1 MRLTLSNENNY
12 HPVFMRASRLHVVSR
27 VAAGVAGGYVF
38 VWGSVML
45 AIAIGLVAGM
55 RYSEAQ
61 TLAFLLA
68 FPVFLVMF
76 CWAFAATSLV
86 RVWCV
91 LAGGGLAMTAAAW
104 FTTRAL
110 A

>member
-1 MRLTLSNENNY
+1 MQI
-12 HPVFMRASRLHVVSR
+12 SRLHIASR
-27 VAAGVAGGYVF
+27 VAAGIGGGYVF
-38 VWGSVML
+38 VWGFVML
-45 AIAIGLVAGM
+45 VIAMGLTAGM

-68 FPVFLVMF
+68 FLVFLVAF
-76 CWAFAATSLV
+76 CWAFAARSLV

-104 FTTRAL
+104 FTTRAI